1 MLDEANSAALS
12 SPRQSAKEAALNYVS
27 DEQPG
32 IRRKR
37 RSGNFTYLTPAGK
50 TLRDEGVL
58 DRIRV
63 LAIPPAWSDVWI
75 SPDANGHL
83 QATGRDQRGRKQY
96 LYHRQWQACRDEMKF
111 SSLVDFGE
119 ALPILRRRIDAD
131 LRRAKL
137 SRERVLASVIWLL
150 DNTMIRVGNAA
161 YARDNKSFGLT
172 TLRDRHVKIRGSTL
186 RFAFK
191 GKAGKEWRL
200 KLTDRR
206 IARVV
211 RGAQDLPGQQL
222 FQYLDEQGERHGI
235 SSHDVNSYIRE
246 TTGADFTSKHFRTW
260 AGTVRAF
267 VLLADEEPP
276 ASEAACRRVLN
287 RVVDTVAG
295 HLGNT
300 RSVCRKCYIHPAVVA
315 RWTQGALAADAGS
328 LRRVRSGTV
337 RYLDEPELIVL
348 RWLRKFC

>member
-1 MLDEANSAALS
+1 LLDEGNSTAFPT
-12 SPRQSAKEAALNYVS
+12 PRQSAREASLTYVS

-37 RSGNFTYLTPAGK
+37 HSGRFSYLTPGGK
-50 TLRDEGVL
+50 TLRDAAAME
-58 DRIRV
+58 RIRG

-75 SPDANGHL
+75 SPDADGHL

-96 LYHRQWQACRDEMKF
+96 LYHPQWYACRDEMKF
-111 SSLVDFGE
+111 SSLVEFAE
-119 ALPILRRRIDAD
+119 ALPLLRRRIDAD
-131 LRRAKL
+131 LRRRKL
-137 SRERVLASVIWLL
+137 SIERVLASVIWLL

-161 YARDNKSFGLT
+161 YARDNRSFGLT
-172 TLRDRHVKIRGSTL
+172 TLRDRHVEIRGSTL

-206 IARVV
+206 IAKVV

-222 FQYLDEQGERHGI
+222 FQYLDDQGERHGI
-235 SSHDVNSYIRE
+235 SSHDVNSYIQE
-246 TTGADFTSKHFRTW
+246 TTGAEFTSKHFRTW

-276 ASEAACRRVLN
+276 ASKAAARRILN

-300 RSVCRKCYIHPAVVA
+300 RSVCRKCYIHPGVIDHWERGV
-315 RWTQGALAADAGS
+315 LDADIRS
-328 LRRVRSGTV
+328 LRPGRLRANGQLDGT
-337 RYLDEPELIVL
+337 ELIVL
-348 RWLRKFC
+348 RWLRKFG